1 MKKICMILCL
11 IFILC
16 GCRERDKSNVLPKN
30 IDQVRYNF
38 SEEKELKIGDKD
50 LFSLTKPQLKGIS
63 EKSFE
68 KEFETK
74 LPLNERDAIDI
85 ATMALVENYKDC
97 NKKETPFL
105 IKYSEKSGC
114 YIIYGT
120 QPFFSEEGIG
130 ICAVEKNSGKVI
142 MVIHT

>member
-50 LFSLTKPQLKGIS
+50 LFSLTKPQLKEIS

-74 LPLNERDAIDI
+74 LPLNERDAVD
-85 ATMALVENYKDC
+85 NYKDC